1 MDITFEPFKGAQ
13 YVSPEEYVYRKA
25 RFSPVYR
32 EEDYQAE
39 RGKSEAAGRRYI
51 QQAYSFISNN
61 KGVTAEDFAGIQA
74 QGSEYLKNAW
84 GDAWTSTDFNKD
96 LYESFTTSDERVAY
110 LNARYATSKESAT
123 SIYKDIDKRLQSE
136 IDKRAQQEVDTQ
148 LAAGLIT
155 ADQRESAFASAKANI
170 TSANGSAWMK
180 DWVSKAREESLVFAG
195 NAEGLNMNTL
205 DDKYF
210 EYLQELNY
218 KQALYENAS
227 GWDKFVDSSLNI
239 LHNMSIGFLAN
250 TGASI
255 VKGFGGVG
263 ALIGGIF
270 DQDVIDRYADWA
282 GSWHY
287 ETPDFAYSA
296 VQHDQGTL
304 GKVLRV
310 VDGVIQ
316 ATEITLMS
324 AIPYAGPVLFA
335 GVALDNWGTY
345 VPETEYTEGYWTDGI
360 GSYKDAD
367 GHVNVGKAWGY
378 TALKFAWEWG
388 LEQISNPFDGLFG
401 AVSKPLNKVFDGK
414 IGNKILNWVVNSAT
428 EAAQECLQDAL
439 GGITQAVVYGDV
451 EGMKEAFK
459 GLGETALISFLS
471 AGIASGVTTTVLN
484 KRQKLQVIR
493 SVKNKFGVELTGRE
507 AGMLK
512 SALDMG
518 SAVAE
523 KAFGKDFATK
533 LEALRDSDIQ
543 FTSEEITD
551 EKSVKQYNR
560 WVAAKS
566 GALQALAAKMGYEA
580 FASAANL
587 ATKSD
592 ITAMSRAISY
602 LTTADATETNAV
614 FETAKKQEQ
623 SATAVINNAMATI
636 DKRLDE
642 INNQLKKRKGV
653 TQEERAKLKEERAGL
668 QASAAAIAKTATKQA
683 DGTWVL
689 NDHFTDKAVAA
700 KATDETRRVANKLRE
715 QGIVAGFFE
724 PTGNTQVR
732 MYMNQDGSVILN
744 KAWIESTSLEE
755 VVKQVTAARARI
767 VFDAQLTKEERN
779 GLISLTAR
787 IGKAESKTPA
797 DSVQTRPFEFNTST
811 GMFEVAD
818 TVAFEQDPL
827 SPVSDVVG
835 MLYNKSLRDAVWKS
849 NKPLF
854 KKIGALLK
862 DWYKVQAKGVKN
874 APKLKE
880 LIGTKFE
887 QSPAFVALV
896 GNLVNAYDAQILKE
910 GRGVTKAAAVSELA
924 IKQETMDKLALKTND
939 PKDIAYNVPVNLSL
953 SEAQTFKM
961 QVVEDFLGNF
971 GISIDTQSDFR
982 KLLDI
987 NSYTGTVEVNG
998 EQVEARQHVLNVL
1011 SNYNVI
1017 KYRTDGYWGAE
1028 GYYDKSPETITANF
1042 GSFMNEYLYATYG
1055 VMVNKITGQAFT
1067 VEDIQSFID
1076 PNLLDAM
1083 LLSGKDYFRLYDIMN
1098 MNGRRR
1104 YGMQALRT
1112 EILVTP
1118 KMRQEGFALGN
1129 IAGKYGIAVQKGG
1142 YLRNALLHEI
1152 GHVLAMYAGFGQSL
1166 STTYL
1171 KTLLKDAW
1179 LNNTEAVLNAY
1190 NYVFGL
1196 KDNAVRENKRA
1207 VVDTTTNKAP
1217 LLTGGVNPT
1226 QVIDSLA
1233 EAIYTGFESA
1243 ELSAQGER
1251 NAYGLENQIQAEF
1264 IWNETGGP
1272 TQTQP
1277 NLNYTAQ
1284 QIVKVKAS
1292 GIFSFLDGVTAAVGY
1307 FSYRD
1312 MRSFLTEQTQLG
1324 TVAASALQLADKPVK
1339 ILADTKTNTN
1349 SIEWVETDNTI
1360 HTMQV
1365 SNVLLT
1371 PYTDTMVD
1379 NAILAAQNVA
1389 IDDTAGDETKA
1400 ATRSDA
1406 FFDYLSSAV
1415 LKRQSVGEFI
1425 DWLNT
1430 IEEVY
1435 PDMRDFIAPMLETGD
1450 FSALMTLDGLNKM
1463 QNIPVFN
1470 VFNYGS
1476 HQYCTQLNNYLVKNF
1491 GVAIGPYGKLQT
1503 VYGTRSYAMLLR
1515 GYLESPVFED
1525 YWTDAEKKQARALG
1539 YTKLGQITIPARYV
1553 LKNDI
1558 DAARRGRLLSQK
1570 WKFEARDT
1578 RNGKPIGE
1586 FVGGTTYRDQ
1596 HRMVLPTNDIQD
1608 PVTGAIQ
1615 LRELKNARF
1624 AFQELIETGTIT
1636 PNDAT
1641 VLSDF
1646 VDTIFHEFTH
1656 VLSSVTPVSITSS
1669 GAYVDMRAI
1678 VGKSDAEQFA
1688 NFVSTKL
1695 GIAQTQLAIQ
1705 AGAISMPIGSIMDDI
1720 LYYSAIDERG
1730 AYFDSYSNPYSS
1742 SSTDPIKEVIY
1753 KNNITSQL
1761 SRDGYI
1767 VVWYDNNQ
1775 RYRAVLPIVTVAS
1788 LTKRGASQRS
1798 IQAIQRFEG
1807 QVSNVDPLFKT
1818 NYSVADAILAL
1829 SKLDAKELSAET
1841 KELLQQENVTLA
1853 DFQQLIT
1860 EGKFGSKLAENTLYK
1875 ALGLDTAAR
1884 DTATLRQDVKAKG
1897 KELRALTATE
1907 RRKLFNKLV
1916 LQEKQVTPQY
1926 PAWTQAKLYSNK
1938 AAELVR
1944 NLYDMVAAGLV
1955 PAQVFDLFPP
1965 ELTEIIQTGKIAGKP
1980 ATLADINYMLDAGTI
1995 VSEDAKNVI
2004 VQCHPQFFKNENIKT
2019 WTQAAEFA
2027 TVGLAYALN
2036 LPKGKAYQ
2044 TLQDAID
2051 DGLKPFDVTPFERA
2065 EIIRQSGNAELAKQA
2080 EETGL
2085 GINPLDKPKYT
2096 LYKNYNANLEKPVN
2110 AAHAITWIL
2119 SKDLDFTIQA
2129 YEWLAQSM
2137 AMPSGLSPSKS
2148 EIAKTGSLELETTHK
2163 DQEGTVSQADRQ
2175 TAQDYAAGKSSAVG
2189 RADAM
2194 STESAALVD
2203 FDMSYAKDAKTGEYT
2218 FAKFKEY
2225 LTEKV
2230 NDILDENLGIP
2241 GLQAFQDNIANAA
2254 TEINDRLAEES
2265 ERDVADWAITA
2276 VQRIIDKQAAKT
2288 SANKTSKKHG
2298 LITTLRQE
2306 LTELPAK
2313 VQAGDEDA
2321 AKRLKAAQ
2329 KVVIENKT
2337 ALIELYGQE
2346 VYDGLVTLAN
2356 AASSTQQQKHN
2367 LSSNISVARKTTRN
2381 ILTEAGANSAILDR
2395 VKAMFDTLD
2404 KETAGSLEQRSW
2416 LNSFWVLFNKLL
2428 KNKLHPKVK
2437 GSTLDSWKAQFQN
2450 IIDSRP
2456 AALKSES
2463 ADKAM
2468 LKLSALAAS
2477 FEVKKSEAG
2486 EVVNLDA
2493 PTSWDE
2499 VKKAISEPV
2508 QKRQEVPTMPQSKE
2522 ELTAQIKRD
2531 FIRSNP
2537 GISEIMTEAEIDK
2550 YVNDQAELEL
2560 LKQQVK
2566 APDHTQSYA
2575 APQSAGV
2582 IEGTGATEAADKATK
2597 AAQTKQEVSEIAK
2610 KTKEQLK
2617 EELAEK
2623 RKIEKEAAKQARKA
2637 ERAAEKKEKG
2647 QKPDREV
2654 KAGVSA
2660 ETDQKGEYKRG
2671 TKLTQDII
2679 SYKFRD
2685 SVNSRVQFEQY
2696 SKGDAAYLLNEKEN
2710 AQTFAASAEQWLTD
2724 NQSKITKLVGDDN
2737 ATTKFLDYV
2746 ESDPRLNSE
2755 ERTNMMLA
2763 LFQVR
2768 LQSQNLSIVER
2779 ASQLIRDRVSNSGRV
2794 LSLWHQAGEGSNPIQ
2809 AIRVEAMEFIAK
2821 KLSKPVSE
2829 LTQKELEDN
2838 GLTTEALQVLNR
2850 LAPKVQ
2856 QLRARNGR
2864 DARRELDTMLKEV
2877 ADVMYPFLKRT
2888 ETLNPFKQGLSPD
2901 QRKEVW
2907 SSLYAKVKAFR
2918 YLAMLGNIATLGRN
2932 EGGNWVAKGL
2942 SKLSRGVTGLV
2953 NKLAAQYSKTGSDA
2967 LAYKAGKIDA
2977 TTQATIDTWW
2987 SSQSTEQYIG
2997 SLIGGSKYDADVSTQ
3012 SVLALKGEAAKYY
3025 SFGNGKG
3032 AIFSRISRLVY
3043 GAMDSADRRFV
3054 LKEVK
3059 AITSQLIAANMTAK
3073 EIAEIPNAVKY
3084 AEDLRKQ
3091 IADEQNLEGALL
3103 EKALGERL
3111 ARQHFGD
3118 VLNKLNTYAEI
3129 AMTQAAETYYKNTN
3143 RLNELVKNLP
3153 LKAQEVI
3160 NIFMPFVRMT
3170 TNTVIAA
3177 YKFSPFGLSRAI
3189 YRMVKYDPGKVTLT
3203 EAQKAAG
3210 LTEAAVKA
3218 QMQLQYLAAQFDV
3231 GRGVVGSLAWILGA
3245 ILAALGIVGI
3255 DDEEEY
3261 LGVTLKIGDL
3271 RLRLDQL
3278 TPASLPLLSG
3288 AALVSASQNNN
3299 MMQAVNVICEAS
3311 AINSILSPAGDLTD
3325 FSGVANS
3332 MQNYIYSYIPTVSK
3346 QIAKIIDPT
3355 QKSFSSNKS
3364 LSGAFKR
3371 TFEKI
3376 GAGIPGLSYL
3386 VPNKIDPYTGNDRA
3400 AYGKG
3405 GAGSMFLSTLNAI
3418 SPLTLQWSRYSDI
3431 EKEAIRVGATTTGP
3445 SNTFIDPYTEE
3456 EVTLS
3461 GAELRQY
3468 QKLRAQIVN
3477 ELVTILIAS
3486 DAYKAATPAE
3496 KKRMLKR
3503 AYSQATTEAKQQFYA
3518 G

>member
-170 TSANGSAWMK
+170 TSAEGSAWMK
-180 DWVSKAREESLVFAG
+180 DWVSKAREESLIFAG
-195 NAEGLNMNTL
+195 NADGLKMNTL

-388 LEQISNPFDGLFG
+388 LEQVSNPFDGLFG

-512 SALDMG
+512 SALEMG

-623 SATAVINNAMATI
+623 SATTVINNAMATI

-1076 PNLLDAM
+1076 PDLLDAM
-1083 LLSGKDYFRLYDIMN
+1083 LLSDKDYFRLYDIMN

-1118 KMRQEGFALGN
+1118 QMRQEGFALGN

-1207 VVDTTTNKAP
+1207 VVDTATNKAP

-1389 IDDTAGDETKA
+1389 IDATAGDETKA
-1400 ATRSDA
+1400 TARADA

-1415 LKRQSVGEFI
+1415 LKRQAVGEFI

-1435 PDMRDFIAPMLETGD
+1435 PETRDFIAPMLETGD

-1463 QNIPVFN
+1463 RNIPVFN

-1476 HQYCTQLNNYLVKNF
+1476 HQYCTQLNNYLIKNF
-1491 GVAIGPYGKLQT
+1491 GVVIGPDGKLQT

-1515 GYLESPVFED
+1515 GYLEAPVFED
-1525 YWTDAEKKQARALG
+1525 YWTDTEKEQARALG
-1539 YTKLGQITIPARYV
+1539 YTKLGQITMPARYV
-1553 LKNDI
+1553 LKSDI
-1558 DAARRGRLLSQK
+1558 DPARRGKLLSQR

-1578 RNGKPIGE
+1578 LFGKPRPATSHGSTVPLE
-1586 FVGGTTYRDQ
+1586 
-1596 HRMVLPTNDIQD
+1596 HRLVIPADDIVD
-1608 PVTGAIQ
+1608 PVTGAVTPRDLQ
-1615 LRELKNARF
+1615 LARW
-1624 AFQELIETGTIT
+1624 AYEYLVDGTAIPAEYRRALANFT
-1636 PNDAT
+1636 RT
-1641 VLSDF
+1641 V
-1646 VDTIFHEFTH
+1646 FHEFTH
-1656 VLSSVTPVSITSS
+1656 VLSMVTPVTLTTSGS
-1669 GAYVDMRAI
+1669 YVNPVAI
-1678 VGKSDAEQFA
+1678 PGNADAEAFA
-1688 NFVSTKL
+1688 NFVSNTL
-1695 GIAQTQLAIQ
+1695 GLSKYNLAVDF
-1705 AGAISMPIGSIMDDI
+1705 GNVSIPAYRILNQI
-1720 LYYSAIDERG
+1720 LYFSAAEERG
-1730 AYFDSYSNPYSS
+1730 AHYDSYIFNASNTRSQ
-1742 SSTDPIKEVIY
+1742 TKEFIRNY
-1753 KNNITSQL
+1753 NITSHL
-1761 SRDGYI
+1761 SKDGYV
-1767 VVWYDNNQ
+1767 VVWYQNEQ
-1775 RYRAVLPIVTVAS
+1775 RHRAVLPIATVAS
-1788 LTKRGASQRS
+1788 TVQDNLSK
-1798 IQAIQRFEG
+1798 I
-1807 QVSNVDPLFKT
+1807 DPLFELG
-1818 NYSVADAILAL
+1818 YSVTDAILAL

-2036 LPKGKAYQ
+2036 LPTGKAYQ
-2044 TLQDAID
+2044 TLQDAIN

-2080 EETGL
+2080 EEAGL

-2119 SKDLDFTIQA
+2119 AKDLDFTIQA

-2137 AMPSGLSPSKS
+2137 AMPSGLSPSQS

-2230 NDILDENLGIP
+2230 RDILDENLGIP
-2241 GLQAFQDNIANAA
+2241 GLQTFQDNIANAA
-2254 TEINDRLAEES
+2254 NEINDRLAEDTD
-2265 ERDVADWAITA
+2265 RDVADWAINA

-2288 SANKTSKKHG
+2288 SADKTSKKHG

-2456 AALKSES
+2456 EALKSEA

-2477 FEVKKSEAG
+2477 FEVKKSDVG

-2531 FIRSNP
+2531 FIKSNP

-2566 APDHTQSYA
+2566 IPDHTQSYA

-2582 IEGTGATEAADKATK
+2582 IEGTGATEAADKATR

-2623 RKIEKEAAKQARKA
+2623 RKIEKEAAKQERKA

-2660 ETDQKGEYKRG
+2660 ETDQKGDYKRG

-2710 AQTFAASAEQWLTD
+2710 AQTFAASAEQWLID

-2953 NKLAAQYSKTGSDA
+2953 NKLAARYSKTGSDA

-3261 LGVTLKIGDL
+3261 LGVTLKLGDL

-3288 AALVSASQNNN
+3288 AALVSASQNDN

>member
-13 YVSPEEYVYRKA
+13 YVSPEEYIYRKA

-39 RGKSEAAGRRYI
+39 RGKSEAAGKRYI

-84 GDAWTSTDFNKD
+84 GDAWTSTDFNKE

-170 TSANGSAWMK
+170 TSAEGSAWMK

-360 GSYKDAD
+360 GSYRDAD

-623 SATAVINNAMATI
+623 SATTVINNAMATI

-744 KAWIESTSLEE
+744 KAWVESTSLEE

-862 DWYKVQAKGVKN
+862 DWYKLQAKGVKN

-1067 VEDIQSFID
+1067 VEDIQNFID
-1076 PNLLDAM
+1076 PNLLDTM

-1171 KTLLKDAW
+1171 KTLLKNAW

-1196 KDNAVRENKRA
+1196 KDNAVRENKQS
-1207 VVDTTTNKAP
+1207 VVDAVTNKAP
-1217 LLTGGVNPT
+1217 LLTGGVNPA

-1233 EAIYTGFESA
+1233 EAIYTSFESA
-1243 ELSAQGER
+1243 ELAAQGEY
-1251 NAYGLENQIQAEF
+1251 NTYGLENQIQAEF
-1264 IWNETGGP
+1264 LWSETGGP

-1277 NLNYTAQ
+1277 NLNHTAL

-1292 GIFSFLDGVTAAVGY
+1292 GIFSFLDGVTATVGQ
-1307 FSYRD
+1307 FSYKD

-1324 TVAASALQLADKPVK
+1324 TAASSALQLANANTK
-1339 ILADTKTNTN
+1339 ILHDPKAHTNEMQWIAN
-1349 SIEWVETDNTI
+1349 DGTI
-1360 HTMQV
+1360 HTMPLADYYINPLAMSYDLKV
-1365 SNVLLT
+1365 ALLT
-1371 PYTDTMVD
+1371 ELANATTDARRETAFWKVLRDEVFGRQLYGNFIQAVYDLRDRLPANYAQRISDMLSTGNWSD
-1379 NAILAAQNVA
+1379 LAA
-1389 IDDTAGDETKA
+1389 
-1400 ATRSDA
+1400 
-1406 FFDYLSSAV
+1406 
-1415 LKRQSVGEFI
+1415 
-1425 DWLNT
+1425 
-1430 IEEVY
+1430 
-1435 PDMRDFIAPMLETGD
+1435 PDFIN
-1450 FSALMTLDGLNKM
+1450 ALIN
-1463 QNIPVFN
+1463 
-1470 VFNYGS
+1470 
-1476 HQYCTQLNNYLVKNF
+1476 
-1491 GVAIGPYGKLQT
+1491 
-1503 VYGTRSYAMLLR
+1503 
-1515 GYLESPVFED
+1515 
-1525 YWTDAEKKQARALG
+1525 
-1539 YTKLGQITIPARYV
+1539 TKLPM
-1553 LKNDI
+1553 
-1558 DAARRGRLLSQK
+1558 
-1570 WKFEARDT
+1570 FES
-1578 RNGKPIGE
+1578 
-1586 FVGGTTYRDQ
+1586 
-1596 HRMVLPTNDIQD
+1596 L
-1608 PVTGAIQ
+1608 
-1615 LRELKNARF
+1615 
-1624 AFQELIETGTIT
+1624 AF
-1636 PNDAT
+1636 P
-1641 VLSDF
+1641 
-1646 VDTIFHEFTH
+1646 
-1656 VLSSVTPVSITSS
+1656 
-1669 GAYVDMRAI
+1669 
-1678 VGKSDAEQFA
+1678 
-1688 NFVSTKL
+1688 STKV
-1695 GIAQTQLAIQ
+1695 AMQTRLN
-1705 AGAISMPIGSIMDDI
+1705 DI
-1720 LYYSAIDERG
+1720 LYYNFGLVIGKDGRLATNATPVETLELAKLILEDTTNSKQGKLGDILNLPADQKFDHIRDIELRYIPLRTTQRKTLNAGYSVSANQFRFDTAYIDEARRAYKKLISGVQSTINDPVIAAFSVITAVHEATHTYAADIYAGAITDGNYVDLSTPQSRVSFIQLNLSGILQESGLTVQQFIYASNYIEEAGRG
-1730 AYFDSYSNPYSS
+1730 SMYDSATAQFYEEVFRKYNVSTVFDTSTNQYVTTWYQNGAVHSVAFDSTYLTNSVTPEFD
-1742 SSTDPIKEVIY
+1742 TAAIEAVAALK
-1753 KNNITSQL
+1753 QL
-1761 SRDGYI
+1761 PER
-1767 VVWYDNNQ
+1767 
-1775 RYRAVLPIVTVAS
+1775 
-1788 LTKRGASQRS
+1788 
-1798 IQAIQRFEG
+1798 
-1807 QVSNVDPLFKT
+1807 
-1818 NYSVADAILAL
+1818 
-1829 SKLDAKELSAET
+1829 ELSAELR
-1841 KELLQQENVTLA
+1841 ELLQQETVTLA
-1853 DFQQLIT
+1853 ELNELIR

-1965 ELTEIIQTGKIAGKP
+1965 ELTELIQTGKIAGKP

-2004 VQCHPQFFKNENIKT
+2004 VQCHPQFFKNENIKS

-2044 TLQDAID
+2044 TLQDAIN

-2080 EETGL
+2080 EESGL

-2096 LYKNYNANLEKPVN
+2096 LYRNYNANLEKPTN

-2119 SKDLDFTIQA
+2119 AKDLDFTMQA

-2137 AMPSGLSPSKS
+2137 AMPSGLSPSQS

-2189 RADAM
+2189 RTDAM

-2203 FDMSYAKDAKTGEYT
+2203 FDISYAKDAKTGEYT

-2230 NDILDENLGIP
+2230 RDILDENLGIP
-2241 GLQAFQDNIANAA
+2241 GLQTFQDNIANAA
-2254 TEINDRLAEES
+2254 NEINDRLAEDTD
-2265 ERDVADWAITA
+2265 RDVADWAINA

-2329 KVVIENKT
+2329 KVVIENKA

-2456 AALKSES
+2456 EALKSEA

-2531 FIRSNP
+2531 FIESNP
-2537 GISEIMTEAEIDK
+2537 GISELMTDAEIDK
-2550 YVNDQAELEL
+2550 YASDQAELEL

-2597 AAQTKQEVSEIAK
+2597 AVQTKQAVSEIAK

-2623 RKIEKEAAKQARKA
+2623 RKIEKEAAKQERKA

-2654 KAGVSA
+2654 KAGVRA
-2660 ETDQKGEYKRG
+2660 ETDQKGDYKRG

-2710 AQTFAASAEQWLTD
+2710 AQTFAASAEQWLID

-2737 ATTKFLDYV
+2737 ATAKFLDYV

-2838 GLTTEALQVLNR
+2838 GLTTEALQTLNR

-2888 ETLNPFKQGLSPD
+2888 ETLNPFKKGLSPD

-2967 LAYKAGKIDA
+2967 LVYKAGKIDA
-2977 TTQATIDTWW
+2977 ATQATIDTWW

-3059 AITSQLIAANMTAK
+3059 TLTSQLIAANMTAK

-3111 ARQHFGD
+3111 ARQHFGN
-3118 VLNKLNTYAEI
+3118 VLDKLNTYAEI

-3177 YKFSPFGLSRAI
+3177 YKFSPFGLTRAI
-3189 YRMVKYDPGKVTLT
+3189 YKMVKYDPGKVTLT

-3210 LTEAAVKA
+3210 LTEATVKA

-3261 LGVTLKIGDL
+3261 LGVTLKLGDL

-3288 AALVSASQNNN
+3288 AALVSASQNDN

>member
-13 YVSPEEYVYRKA
+13 YVSPEEYIYRKA
-25 RFSPVYR
+25 QFSPVYR
-32 EEDYQAE
+32 EEDYQVE
-39 RGKSEAAGRRYI
+39 RGKSEAAGKRYI
-51 QQAYSFISNN
+51 QQAYSFISGS

-96 LYESFTTSDERVAY
+96 LYESFTTPDERIAY

-123 SIYKDIDKRLQSE
+123 SIYKDIDARLQSE
-136 IDKRAQQEVDTQ
+136 INKRAQQEVDTQ

-155 ADQRESAFASAKANI
+155 ADQRESAFATAKANI
-170 TSANGSAWMK
+170 TSAEGSAWMK
-180 DWVSKAREESLVFAG
+180 DWVNKAREESLVFAG
-195 NAEGLNMNTL
+195 NAEGLNMSTL

-296 VQHDQGTL
+296 VQHDQGAL

-345 VPETEYTEGYWTDGI
+345 VPGTEYTEGYWTDGI

-401 AVSKPLNKVFDGK
+401 TISKPLNKVFDGK
-414 IGNKILNWVVNSAT
+414 ISNNILKWVVNSAA
-428 EAAQECLQDAL
+428 EAGQECLQDAL
-439 GGITQAVVYGDV
+439 GGISQAIVYGDV
-451 EGMKEAFK
+451 EGMKEAFR
-459 GLGETALISFLS
+459 GLGETALVSFLS
-471 AGIASGVTTTVLN
+471 AGISSGITTTVVN
-484 KRQKLQVIR
+484 KRQKLQVIK

-507 AGMLK
+507 AGLLK

-518 SAVAE
+518 SIVAE

-533 LEALRDSDIQ
+533 LETLRDSGIQ

-551 EKSVKQYNR
+551 EKSVKQYNK
-560 WVAAKS
+560 WAAAKS
-566 GALQALAAKMGYEA
+566 ATLQALAAKMGYEN
-580 FASAANL
+580 FAAAANL

-592 ITAMSRAISY
+592 ITAMSRAISF
-602 LTTADATETNAV
+602 LTEYNATETNAV

-623 SATAVINNAMATI
+623 AANAIINAKLATI
-636 DKRLDE
+636 DARLTEIADLTGPTSRISQDE
-642 INNQLKKRKGV
+642 YVGLIQERSKLRMYAYILTKNA
-653 TQEERAKLKEERAGL
+653 TQQE
-668 QASAAAIAKTATKQA
+668 

-689 NDHFTDKAVAA
+689 NSHFTDKAQAA
-700 KATDETRRVANKLRE
+700 KNTDTTRRVANALRQ

-732 MYMNQDGSVILN
+732 IYMNKDGSVILN
-744 KAWIESTSLEE
+744 KTWIESTSVEE
-755 VVKQVTAARARI
+755 VAKQVTAARARI
-767 VFDAQLTKEERN
+767 IFDSQLTEQERN
-779 GLISLTAR
+779 GLISLAAR
-787 IGKAESKTPA
+787 IGKTKAKTPA
-797 DSVQTRPFEFNTST
+797 DSTQTRPFEFNTHT
-811 GMFEVAD
+811 GMYEVAD
-818 TVAFEQDPL
+818 TAAFEQDVFA
-827 SPVSDVVG
+827 PVSDVVG

-849 NKPLF
+849 DKQLF
-854 KKIGALLK
+854 KKIGAMLK
-862 DWYKVQAKGVKN
+862 DWYKLQAKDVKN

-939 PKDIAYNVPVNLSL
+939 PTDIAYNVPVNLSL
-953 SEAQTFKM
+953 AESQTFKM

-987 NSYTGTVEVNG
+987 NNYTGTVEVNG
-998 EQVEARQHVLNVL
+998 EQVDARQHVLNVL

-1076 PNLLDAM
+1076 PNLLDTM
-1083 LLSGKDYFRLYDIMN
+1083 LLSGKEYFCLYDIMN

-1179 LNNTEAVLNAY
+1179 LNNTEAVLKAY

-1207 VVDTTTNKAP
+1207 VVDAVTNKAS

-1226 QVIDSLA
+1226 QVMDSLA

-1264 IWNETGGP
+1264 LWSETGGP

-1277 NLNYTAQ
+1277 NLNHTAL

-1292 GIFSFLDGVTAAVGY
+1292 GIFSFLDGVTATVGQ
-1307 FSYRD
+1307 FSYKD
-1312 MRSFLTEQTQLG
+1312 MRSFLIEQTQLG
-1324 TVAASALQLADKPVK
+1324 TAASSALQLANANAK
-1339 ILADTKTNTN
+1339 ILHDPKTHTN
-1349 SIEWVETDNTI
+1349 EMQWIANDGTI
-1360 HTMQV
+1360 HTMPLADYYINPLAMSYDLKV
-1365 SNVLLT
+1365 ALLT
-1371 PYTDTMVD
+1371 ELA
-1379 NAILAAQNVA
+1379 NASTEAQREIAFWKVLRDEVFGRQLYGSFIQAAYDLQDKLPADYAQRISNMLS
-1389 IDDTAGDETKA
+1389 TGNW
-1400 ATRSDA
+1400 SDL
-1406 FFDYLSSAV
+1406 F
-1415 LKRQSVGEFI
+1415 
-1425 DWLNT
+1425 T
-1430 IEEVY
+1430 
-1435 PDMRDFIAPMLETGD
+1435 PDFINALIKTNLPM
-1450 FSALMTLDGLNKM
+1450 F
-1463 QNIPVFN
+1463 
-1470 VFNYGS
+1470 
-1476 HQYCTQLNNYLVKNF
+1476 
-1491 GVAIGPYGKLQT
+1491 
-1503 VYGTRSYAMLLR
+1503 
-1515 GYLESPVFED
+1515 ES
-1525 YWTDAEKKQARALG
+1525 L
-1539 YTKLGQITIPARYV
+1539 
-1553 LKNDI
+1553 
-1558 DAARRGRLLSQK
+1558 
-1570 WKFEARDT
+1570 
-1578 RNGKPIGE
+1578 
-1586 FVGGTTYRDQ
+1586 
-1596 HRMVLPTNDIQD
+1596 
-1608 PVTGAIQ
+1608 
-1615 LRELKNARF
+1615 
-1624 AFQELIETGTIT
+1624 AF
-1636 PNDAT
+1636 P
-1641 VLSDF
+1641 
-1646 VDTIFHEFTH
+1646 
-1656 VLSSVTPVSITSS
+1656 
-1669 GAYVDMRAI
+1669 
-1678 VGKSDAEQFA
+1678 
-1688 NFVSTKL
+1688 STKV
-1695 GIAQTQLAIQ
+1695 AMQTRLN
-1705 AGAISMPIGSIMDDI
+1705 DI
-1720 LYYSAIDERG
+1720 LYYNFGLIIGKDGRLAANATPVETLELAKLILEDTTNSKQG
-1730 AYFDSYSNPYSS
+1730 
-1742 SSTDPIKEVIY
+1742 KLG
-1753 KNNITSQL
+1753 NIL
-1761 SRDGYI
+1761 K
-1767 VVWYDNNQ
+1767 
-1775 RYRAVLPIVTVAS
+1775 LPAD
-1788 LTKRGASQRS
+1788 
-1798 IQAIQRFEG
+1798 QRFDHIRDIELRYI
-1807 QVSNVDPLFKT
+1807 PLRTAQRKT
-1818 NYSVADAILAL
+1818 LNAGYSVSMNQFRFDTAYISEARRAYKALISGVQTTHNDSLIVAL
-1829 SKLDAKELSAET
+1829 SIITAVHEVTHTYAADIYAGAITNGNYVDLSTPQSRVSFAQLNLSGILQESGLTIQQFIYASNYIEEAGRGSMYDTETMQFYEETFRKYNVSTVFDTSANQYVTTWYQNGAVHSVAFDATPLTNNVTPEFDTAAIEAVVALKQLPESELSTELRDLLRQET
-1841 KELLQQENVTLA
+1841 VTLA
-1853 DFQQLIT
+1853 ELNELIR

-1884 DTATLRQDVKAKG
+1884 DMTTLRQDVKMKG
-1897 KELRALTATE
+1897 KELRTLTATE
-1907 RRKLFNKLV
+1907 RCKLFNKLV
-1916 LQEKQVTPQY
+1916 LQGKQVTPQY

-1944 NLYDMVAAGLV
+1944 NLYDAVAAGIV

-1965 ELTEIIQTGKIAGKP
+1965 ELTELIQTGKIAGKS

-2004 VQCHPQFFKNENIKT
+2004 VQCHPQFFKNKNIKT

-2036 LPKGKAYQ
+2036 LPTGKAYQ
-2044 TLQDAID
+2044 TLQDAIN

-2096 LYKNYNANLEKPVN
+2096 LYRNYNTNLEKPTN

-2119 SKDLDFTIQA
+2119 AKDLDFTLQA

-2137 AMPSGLSPSKS
+2137 AMPSGLSPSQS
-2148 EIAKTGSLELETTHK
+2148 EIAKTGSLELEATHK
-2163 DQEGTVSQADRQ
+2163 DQEGTVSRADKQA
-2175 TAQDYAAGKSSAVG
+2175 AQDYAAGKSSAVG
-2189 RADAM
+2189 RADTM

-2218 FAKFKEY
+2218 IAKFKEY

-2230 NDILDENLGIP
+2230 RDILGENLGIP
-2241 GLQAFQDNIANAA
+2241 GLQAFQDNIADNADI
-2254 TEINDRLAEES
+2254 INDAFAELTEQ
-2265 ERDVADWAITA
+2265 DVADWAINA
-2276 VQRIIDKQAAKT
+2276 VQKIIDKQAAKAAT
-2288 SANKTSKKHG
+2288 DKTSKKHG

-2329 KVVIENKT
+2329 KVVIENKA

-2367 LSSNISVARKTTRN
+2367 LSSNISVARKATRT

-2428 KNKLHPKVK
+2428 KNKLQPKAK
-2437 GSTLDSWKAQFQN
+2437 GSTLESWKAQFQN

-2456 AALKSES
+2456 AELKSEE
-2463 ADKAM
+2463 ADRAM

-2477 FEVKKSEAG
+2477 FEVKKSETG
-2486 EVVNLDA
+2486 EVVNLDT
-2493 PTSWDE
+2493 PTSWED
-2499 VKKAISEPV
+2499 VKTAISEPV

-2531 FIRSNP
+2531 FIKSNP

-2550 YVNDQAELEL
+2550 YASDQAELEL
-2560 LKQQVK
+2560 LKQQVS

-2575 APQSAGV
+2575 APKGAGV
-2582 IEGTGATEAADKATK
+2582 IEGEGATEAAEKATK
-2597 AAQTKQEVSEIAK
+2597 AAQAKRDVSEIAK

-2623 RKIEKEAAKQARKA
+2623 RKIEKEAAKQERKA

-2647 QKPDREV
+2647 QKPAREV
-2654 KAGVSA
+2654 REGVRA

-2671 TKLTQDII
+2671 TKLTQEII
-2679 SYKFRD
+2679 GYKFRD

-2710 AQTFAASAEQWLTD
+2710 AQTFAASANQWLID
-2724 NQSKITKLVGDDN
+2724 NQTRVTKLVSDDK
-2737 ATTKFLDYV
+2737 AATKFLDYV

-2768 LQSQNLSIVER
+2768 LQSQNLAIVER
-2779 ASQLIRDRVSNSGRV
+2779 ASQLIRDRVSNSGRI

-2829 LTQKELEDN
+2829 LTQKELDDN
-2838 GLTTEALQVLNR
+2838 GLTNTALQALNR

-2856 QLRARNGR
+2856 QLQARTGR
-2864 DARRELDTMLKEV
+2864 EARRELDAMLKEV
-2877 ADVMYPFLKRT
+2877 ADIMYPFLKRT
-2888 ETLNPFKQGLSPD
+2888 DTLNPFKKGLSPD

-2907 SSLYAKVKAFR
+2907 SNLYAKVKGFR

-2932 EGGNWVAKGL
+2932 EGGNWVAKGM
-2942 SKLSRGVTGLV
+2942 SKLARGVTGLV

-3032 AIFSRISRLVY
+3032 AIFSQISRLVY

-3054 LKEVK
+3054 LREVK
-3059 AITSQLIAANMTAK
+3059 TIASQLIATNMTAA

-3084 AEDLRKQ
+3084 VEELRKQ
-3091 IADEQNLEGALL
+3091 LADEQNLEGALL
-3103 EKALGERL
+3103 EKAIGERL

-3143 RLNELVKNLP
+3143 KLNELIKNLP

-3160 NIFMPFVRMT
+3160 NIFMPFARMT

-3177 YKFSPFGLSRAI
+3177 YKFSPFGLARAI
-3189 YRMVKYDPGKVTLT
+3189 YKMVKYDPGKVTLT

-3210 LTEAAVKA
+3210 LTETAVKA

-3245 ILAALGIVGI
+3245 ILAAIGIVGI

-3288 AALVSASQNNN
+3288 AALVSASQNGN

-3431 EKEAIRVGATTTGP
+3431 EKEAVRVGATTTGP

>member
-13 YVSPEEYVYRKA
+13 YVSPEEYIYRKA

-39 RGKSEAAGRRYI
+39 RGKSEAAGKRYI
-51 QQAYSFISNN
+51 QQAYAFISDN

-84 GDAWTSTDFNKD
+84 GDAWTSTDFNKE

-123 SIYKDIDKRLQSE
+123 SIYKDIDTRLQSE
-136 IDKRAQQEVDTQ
+136 INKRAQQEVDTQ

-155 ADQRESAFASAKANI
+155 ADQRESAFATAKANI
-170 TSANGSAWMK
+170 TSAEGSAWMK

-195 NAEGLNMNTL
+195 NAEGLKMNSL

-218 KQALYENAS
+218 KQAMYENAS
-227 GWDKFVDSSLNI
+227 GWDKFVDTSLNI

-250 TGASI
+250 TGASV

-263 ALIGGIF
+263 ALIAGIWN
-270 DQDVIDRYADWA
+270 QDAIDRYADWA

-296 VQHDQGTL
+296 LQHDQGTL

-316 ATEITLMS
+316 AVEITAMS

-360 GSYKDAD
+360 GSYKDTE
-367 GHVNVGKAWGY
+367 GHVNVGKAWDY

-414 IGNKILNWVVNSAT
+414 ISNKVLNWVVNSAA
-428 EAAQECLQDAL
+428 EAGQECLQDAL

-451 EGMKEAFK
+451 EGMKEAFR

-471 AGIASGVTTTVLN
+471 AGISSGIRTTVIN
-484 KRQKLQVIR
+484 KRQKLQVTQ
-493 SVKNKFGVELTGRE
+493 SVKNKFGVEITGRE
-507 AGMLK
+507 AGLLK

-518 SAVAE
+518 STVAE

-533 LEALRDSDIQ
+533 LETLRDSGIQ

-551 EKSVKQYNR
+551 EKSVKQYNK
-560 WVAAKS
+560 WAAAKS
-566 GALQALAAKMGYEA
+566 ATLQALAAKMGYEN
-580 FASAANL
+580 FAAAAQL

-623 SATAVINNAMATI
+623 SATTVINTAMTTI
-636 DKRLDE
+636 DKRLNE
-642 INNQLKKRKGV
+642 INDRLKKRKGV

-668 QASAAAIAKTATKQA
+668 QASVTAITKTATKQA

-689 NDHFTDKAVAA
+689 NDHFTDKA
-700 KATDETRRVANKLRE
+700 KATKSTDETRRVANKLRE
-715 QGIVAGFFE
+715 QGVVAGFFE
-724 PTGNTQVR
+724 PIGNTQVR

-755 VVKQVTAARARI
+755 VVKQVTTARARI

-787 IGKAESKTPA
+787 IGKTESKTPE
-797 DSVQTRPFEFNTST
+797 DSTQTRPFEFNTST

-835 MLYNKSLRDAVWKS
+835 MLYNKSLRDAVWKN

-854 KKIGALLK
+854 KKIGAMLK
-862 DWYKVQAKGVKN
+862 DWYKAEAKGVKN

-924 IKQETMDKLALKTND
+924 IKQDTRDKLALKTAD

-953 SEAQTFKM
+953 SESQTFKM

-987 NSYTGTVEVNG
+987 NNYTGTVEVNG
-998 EQVEARQHVLNVL
+998 EQVDAREHVLSVL
-1011 SNYNVI
+1011 SNYNVV

-1028 GYYDKSPETITANF
+1028 GYYDKSPETIIANF

-1055 VMVNKITGQAFT
+1055 VMVNKITGQVFT

-1083 LLSGKDYFRLYDIMN
+1083 LLSGKDYFHLYDIMN

-1152 GHVLAMYAGFGQSL
+1152 GHVLSMYAGFYQSL

-1179 LNNTEAVLNAY
+1179 LNNTEAVLKAY

-1196 KDNAVRENKRA
+1196 QDNAVRENKQNVLDRG
-1207 VVDTTTNKAP
+1207 P
-1217 LLTGGVNPT
+1217 MLTGGINPT

-1243 ELSAQGER
+1243 ELAANGIYNS
-1251 NAYGLENQIQAEF
+1251 YGLENQIQAEF
-1264 IWNETGGP
+1264 IWREANGP
-1272 TQTQP
+1272 TESQP
-1277 NLNYTAQ
+1277 NMNYTAQ
-1284 QIVKVKAS
+1284 QVVKIKAS
-1292 GIFSFLDGVTAAVGY
+1292 GIFSFLDGVTAHVGY
-1307 FSYRD
+1307 FSYKD
-1312 MRSFLTEQTQLG
+1312 MRSLLTEQTQLG
-1324 TVAASALQLADKPVK
+1324 TAASSALQLSDTPVK

-1349 SIEWVETDNTI
+1349 SIEWIDTDGTI
-1360 HTMQV
+1360 HTMPIN
-1365 SNVLLT
+1365 NVLLT
-1371 PYTDTMVD
+1371 PYTDTMVS
-1379 NAILAAQNVA
+1379 NAILAAQNVS
-1389 IDDTAGDETKA
+1389 IDAMMGDETKT

-1415 LKRQSVGEFI
+1415 LKRQAIGEFI

-1430 IEEVY
+1430 IEETY
-1435 PDMRDFIAPMLETGD
+1435 PDTRDFIAPMLETGN
-1450 FSALMTLDGLNKM
+1450 FSDLMTLDGLRKL
-1463 QNIPVFN
+1463 QRISAFN
-1470 VFNYGS
+1470 AFNYS
-1476 HQYCTQLNNYLVKNF
+1476 NRQYCTQLNNYLVDNF
-1491 GVAIGPYGKLQT
+1491 GVTIAPDGKLQT
-1503 VYGTRSYAMLLR
+1503 VYGTKSYAMLLR
-1515 GYLESPVFED
+1515 GYLESPVIED
-1525 YWTDAEKKQARALG
+1525 YWTDAEKKQARDLG
-1539 YTKLGQITIPARYV
+1539 YTKLGQITMPARYI
-1553 LKNDI
+1553 LKDDI
-1558 DAARRGRLLSQK
+1558 DTARRGRLLSQK

-1578 RNGKPIGE
+1578 RRGKPIGE
-1586 FVGGTTYRDQ
+1586 SIGGTTYTDQ
-1596 HRMVLPTNDIQD
+1596 HRLVLPTNDIQD
-1608 PVTGAIQ
+1608 PVTGAIEW
-1615 LRELKNARF
+1615 RELKNARL
-1624 AFQELIETGTIT
+1624 AFLELVETGTIT
-1636 PNDAT
+1636 DNDAA
-1641 VLSDF
+1641 VLSGF
-1646 VDTIFHEFTH
+1646 VDTVFHEFTH
-1656 VLSSVTPVSITSS
+1656 ILSSVTPVSITSS
-1669 GAYVDMRAI
+1669 GVYVDMCAI

-1688 NFVSTKL
+1688 NFASAKL
-1695 GIAQTQLAIQ
+1695 GISQTQLTTQ
-1705 AGAISMPIGSIMDDI
+1705 AGPVSIPIGSIMNEI
-1720 LYYSAIDERG
+1720 LYQSAIDERG
-1730 AYFDSYSNPYSS
+1730 AYFDSYRNPDPWSNP
-1742 SSTDPIKEVIY
+1742 DPIKEFIY
-1753 KNNITSQL
+1753 KNNVTSQL
-1761 SRDGYI
+1761 SRDGYT
-1767 VVWYDNNQ
+1767 VVWYDNDQ
-1775 RYRAVLPIVTVAS
+1775 RYRAVLPIVTVES

-1798 IQAIQRFEG
+1798 IQNIRLFEG
-1807 QVSNVDPLFKT
+1807 LVGNTDPLFKT
-1818 NYSVADAILAL
+1818 DYSVVNAVLAL
-1829 SKLDAKELSAET
+1829 NKLDAKELSDET
-1841 KELLQQENVTLA
+1841 KALLQQENVMLA
-1853 DFQQLIT
+1853 DFQKLIV

-1884 DTATLRQDVKAKG
+1884 DMTTLRQEAKAKG
-1897 KELRALTATE
+1897 KELRKLTATE

-1916 LQEKQVTPQY
+1916 LQEKEVTPQY
-1926 PAWTQAKLYSNK
+1926 PTWTQAKLYSNK

-1965 ELTEIIQTGKIAGKP
+1965 ELTEIIQTGKLAGRP
-1980 ATLADINYMLDAGTI
+1980 ATLADINYMLDTGII

-2004 VQCHPQFFKNENIKT
+2004 VQCHPQFFKNENIKS
-2019 WTQAAEFA
+2019 WTEAAEFA
-2027 TVGLAYALN
+2027 TIGLAYALN
-2036 LPKGKAYQ
+2036 LPTGKAYQ
-2044 TLQDAID
+2044 TLQDAIN

-2080 EETGL
+2080 EEAGL

-2096 LYKNYNANLEKPVN
+2096 LYRNYNTNLEKPVN

-2119 SKDLDFTIQA
+2119 AKDLDFTMQA
-2129 YEWLAQSM
+2129 YDWLAQSM
-2137 AMPSGLSPSKS
+2137 SMPSGLSPSQS
-2148 EIAKTGSLELETTHK
+2148 EIAKTGSLELEATHK
-2163 DQEGTVSQADRQ
+2163 DQEGTVSRADKQA
-2175 TAQDYAAGKSSAVG
+2175 AQDYAAGKSSAVG
-2189 RADAM
+2189 RADTM

-2203 FDMSYAKDAKTGEYT
+2203 FDIAYAKDTKTGAYT
-2218 FAKFKEY
+2218 LTKFKEY

-2230 NDILDENLGIP
+2230 KDILDENLGIP
-2241 GLQAFQDNIANAA
+2241 GLQAFQDNIADNADI
-2254 TEINDRLAEES
+2254 INDTFAEDTD
-2265 ERDVADWAITA
+2265 RDVADWAINA
-2276 VQRIIDKQAAKT
+2276 VQKIIDKQAAKAT
-2288 SANKTSKKHG
+2288 SDETSKKYG
-2298 LITTLRQE
+2298 LITTLWQE

-2329 KVVIENKT
+2329 KVVIENKA

-2346 VYDGLVTLAN
+2346 VYDNLVELAN
-2356 AASSTQQQKHN
+2356 AAASTQQQKHN
-2367 LSSNISVARKTTRN
+2367 LSSNISVARKATRTM
-2381 ILTEAGANSAILDR
+2381 LTEAGANTAILER
-2395 VKAMFDTLD
+2395 VKAMFDTLYS
-2404 KETAGSLEQRSW
+2404 ETANSLEQRAW
-2416 LNSFWVLFNKLL
+2416 LNNFWVLFNKLL
-2428 KNKLHPKVK
+2428 KNKLHPKAK
-2437 GSTLDSWKAQFQN
+2437 GKTLDKWKTQFQN
-2450 IIDSRP
+2450 VIESRP
-2456 AALKSES
+2456 AELKSEEV
-2463 ADKAM
+2463 DKAT
-2468 LKLSALAAS
+2468 LKLSAIAAS
-2477 FEVKKSEAG
+2477 FEVKKSETG
-2486 EVVNLDA
+2486 DVVNLDA

-2499 VKKAISEPV
+2499 VKRAISEPT
-2508 QKRQEVPTMPQSKE
+2508 QKRQEIPTMPQSKE
-2522 ELTAQIKRD
+2522 ELAAQIKRD
-2531 FIRSNP
+2531 FIKSNP

-2550 YVNDQAELEL
+2550 YANDQAELEL
-2560 LKQQVK
+2560 LKQQVST
-2566 APDHTQSYA
+2566 PDHTQSYA
-2575 APQSAGV
+2575 TPQSAGV
-2582 IEGTGATEAADKATK
+2582 ITGQGATEAAEKATK
-2597 AAQTKQEVSEIAK
+2597 AAQEKQEISDIAK

-2623 RKIEKEAAKQARKA
+2623 RKLEKEAAKQ
-2637 ERAAEKKEKG
+2637 ERAAKKQAEGK
-2647 QKPDREV
+2647 KPTREV
-2654 KAGVSA
+2654 KEGVRA
-2660 ETDQKGEYKRG
+2660 EADQKGEYKRG
-2671 TKLTQDII
+2671 TKLTQDILA
-2679 SYKFRD
+2679 YKFRD

-2710 AQTFAASAEQWLTD
+2710 AQTFAASANQWLLD
-2724 NQSKITKLVGDDN
+2724 NQTLITKLVSDDK
-2737 ATTKFLDYV
+2737 AATKFLDYV

-2768 LQSQNLSIVER
+2768 LQSQNLAIVER
-2779 ASQLIRDRVSNSGRV
+2779 ASQLIRDRVSSSGRT
-2794 LSLWHQAGEGSNPIQ
+2794 LALWHQAGEGSNPIQ
-2809 AIRVEAMEFIAK
+2809 SLRVEATEFIAK

-2829 LTQKELEDN
+2829 LTKKELEDN
-2838 GLTTEALQVLNR
+2838 GLTQTALAALNR
-2850 LAPKVQ
+2850 LAPQ
-2856 QLRARNGR
+2856 IQRLRTHADKASR
-2864 DARRELDTMLKEV
+2864 AEYAAALKEA
-2877 ADVMYPFLKRT
+2877 ADILYPLLKKPQT
-2888 ETLNPFKQGLSPD
+2888 YNPFKKGLTSD
-2901 QRKEVW
+2901 EQKEAW
-2907 SSLYAKVKAFR
+2907 SGVYARFKAFR
-2918 YLAMLGNIATLGRN
+2918 YLAMLGNAATIGRV
-2932 EGGNWVAKGL
+2932 EAGNFVAKL
-2942 SKLSRGVTGLV
+2942 MSKFARAMTGLV
-2953 NKLAAQYSKTGSDA
+2953 NKFTAKYSKNGSEA
-2967 LAYKAGKIDA
+2967 LVYKAGKIDA
-2977 TTQATIDTWW
+2977 TTQASIDTWW

-2997 SLIGGSKYDADVSTQ
+2997 SLFGSSKYDTDVSTQ
-3012 SVLALKGEAAKYY
+3012 SVLALKGEARKYY
-3025 SFGNGKG
+3025 SFGDGKG
-3032 AIFSRISRLVY
+3032 SIFSRLSRFIY
-3043 GAMDSADRRFV
+3043 GAMERSDARYVTR
-3054 LKEVK
+3054 EVK
-3059 AITSQLIAANMTAK
+3059 TITSQLIANNMTPK
-3073 EIAEIPNAVKY
+3073 ELGEIEAAVKY
-3084 AEDLRKQ
+3084 AESLREE
-3091 IADEQNLEGALL
+3091 IAKEKNLEGALL
-3103 EKALGERL
+3103 EQELGRRL
-3111 ARQHFGD
+3111 AHTPQGNLLD
-3118 VLNKLNTYAEI
+3118 KLNKYAEI
-3129 AMTQAAETYYKNTN
+3129 AMTQAAETYYRNTN
-3143 RLNELVKNLP
+3143 KLNELVKNLP
-3153 LKAQEVI
+3153 PVARELFLVFTPVVK
-3160 NIFMPFVRMT
+3160 MT
-3170 TNTVIAA
+3170 SNAIIAT
-3177 YKFSPFGLSRAI
+3177 YKFSPFGLAGALLKLKKS
-3189 YRMVKYDPGKVTLT
+3189 MPTEVTLT
-3203 EAQKAAG
+3203 EAQKNAG
-3210 LTEAAVKA
+3210 LTETMVLAR
-3218 QMQLQYLAAQFDV
+3218 MQLDYLAAQFDV
-3231 GRGVVGSLAWILGA
+3231 GRGIAGTICWIVGA

-3255 DDEEEY
+3255 DDEDEY

-3278 TPASLPLLSG
+3278 TPASMPFLAG
-3288 AALVSASQNNN
+3288 AAITSAANNEN
-3299 MMQAVNVICEAS
+3299 MQSALDVIFEA
-3311 AINSILSPAGDLTD
+3311 AGINSFISPAGDLTD
-3325 FSGVANS
+3325 TRGMANAL
-3332 MQNYIYSYIPTVSK
+3332 QNYIYSYIPTVSK
-3346 QIAKIIDPT
+3346 QFAKIIDPT

-3386 VPNKIDPYTGNDRA
+3386 VPNKIDPYTGNARA

-3405 GAGSMFLSTLNAI
+3405 GAGSMFLSTLNSI

>member
-13 YVSPEEYVYRKA
+13 YVSPEEYIYRKA

-39 RGKSEAAGRRYI
+39 RGKSEAAGKRYI

-84 GDAWTSTDFNKD
+84 GDAWTSTDFNKE

-110 LNARYATSKESAT
+110 LNARYATSKESAA
-123 SIYKDIDKRLQSE
+123 SLYKDIDKRLQSE
-136 IDKRAQQEVDTQ
+136 IDKRAQQDVDTQ

-155 ADQRESAFASAKANI
+155 ADQRESALATAKANI
-170 TSANGSAWMK
+170 TSAEGSAWMK
-180 DWVSKAREESLVFAG
+180 DWVTQAREESLVFAG
-195 NAEGLNMNTL
+195 NVEGLTMNTL

-227 GWDKFVDSSLNI
+227 GWDKFIDTAFNI
-239 LHNMSIGFLAN
+239 AYDWTIGFLAN

-263 ALIGGIF
+263 ALVGGIF

-282 GSWHY
+282 GSWHP

-296 VQHDQGTL
+296 VQHDQGAW
-304 GKVLRV
+304 GKVLRTIDNV
-310 VDGVIQ
+310 GQ
-316 ATEITLMS
+316 AVEITLMS
-324 AIPYAGPVLFA
+324 AIPYAGPILFA

-345 VPETEYTEGYWTDGI
+345 VPGTEYTEGYWTDGI
-360 GSYKDAD
+360 GSYKDAE

-401 AVSKPLNKVFDGK
+401 AISKPLNKVFDGK
-414 IGNKILNWVVNSAT
+414 IGNKVLSWLVNSAA
-428 EAAQECLQDAL
+428 EAGQECLQDAL
-439 GGITQAVVYGDV
+439 GGISQAIVYGDT
-451 EGMKEAFK
+451 EGMKEAFR
-459 GLGETALISFLS
+459 GLGETALVSFLS
-471 AGIASGVTTTVLN
+471 AGISSGVTTTVIN
-484 KRQKLQVIR
+484 KRQKLQVIQ

-507 AGMLK
+507 AGLLK

-518 SAVAE
+518 STVAE

-533 LEALRDSDIQ
+533 LEVLRDSDIQ

-551 EKSVKQYNR
+551 EKSVKQYNK
-560 WVAAKS
+560 WAAAKS
-566 GALQALAAKMGYEA
+566 GALQALAAKMGYEN
-580 FASAANL
+580 FAAAAQL
-587 ATKSD
+587 ATKAD
-592 ITAMSRAISY
+592 ITAMSRAISF
-602 LTTADATETNAV
+602 LTEYDATETNAV

-623 SATAVINNAMATI
+623 GASAIINTTTAAI
-636 DKRLDE
+636 DTRLDE
-642 INNQLKKRKGV
+642 IAKRLAKRKGV
-653 TQEERAKLKEERAGL
+653 SVEERAELKRERNDLRASV
-668 QASAAAIAKTATKQA
+668 QALTKNATKQE

-689 NDHFTDKAVAA
+689 NSHFTDKAQVA
-700 KATDETRRVANKLRE
+700 KSTDVTRRTANALQK
-715 QGIVAGFFE
+715 QGIIAGFFE

-732 MYMNQDGSVILN
+732 IYMNQDGSVILN
-744 KAWIESTSLEE
+744 KAWVESTSVEE
-755 VVKQVTAARARI
+755 VAKQVTAARARI
-767 VFDAQLTKEERN
+767 IFDSQLTEQERS
-779 GLISLTAR
+779 GLISLAAR
-787 IGKAESKTPA
+787 IGKTESKTPA
-797 DSVQTRPFEFNTST
+797 DSVQTRAFELDTNT
-811 GMFEVAD
+811 GMYEVTD
-818 TVAFEQDPL
+818 TTAFEQDVFK
-827 SPVSDVVG
+827 PVSDVVG

-849 NKPLF
+849 DKKLF
-854 KKIGALLK
+854 KKIGAMLK
-862 DWYKVQAKGVKN
+862 DWYKAEVKGVKN

-924 IKQETMDKLALKTND
+924 IKQDTRDKLALKTTD
-939 PKDIAYNVPVNLSL
+939 PTDIAYNVPVNLSL
-953 SEAQTFKM
+953 SESQTFRM

-987 NSYTGTVEVNG
+987 NNYTGTVEVNG
-998 EQVEARQHVLNVL
+998 ERVDAREHVLSVL
-1011 SNYNVI
+1011 SNYNVV

-1083 LLSGKDYFRLYDIMN
+1083 LLSGKEYFHLYDIMN

-1112 EILVTP
+1112 EILITP

-1152 GHVLAMYAGFGQSL
+1152 GHVLSMYAGFYQSL
-1166 STTYL
+1166 SITYL

-1179 LNNTEAVLNAY
+1179 LNNTEAVLKAY

-1196 KDNAVRENKRA
+1196 QDNAIRENKQS
-1207 VVDTTTNKAP
+1207 VLDKGP
-1217 LLTGGVNPT
+1217 MLTGGINPT

-1243 ELSAQGER
+1243 ELAANGIYNS
-1251 NAYGLENQIQAEF
+1251 YGLENQIQAEF
-1264 IWNETGGP
+1264 IWREANGP
-1272 TQTQP
+1272 TESQP
-1277 NLNYTAQ
+1277 NMNYTAQ
-1284 QIVKVKAS
+1284 QVVKVKAS
-1292 GIFSFLDGVTAAVGY
+1292 GIFSFLDGVTAHVGY
-1307 FSYRD
+1307 FSYKD
-1312 MRSFLTEQTQLG
+1312 MRGLLTEQTQLG
-1324 TVAASALQLADKPVK
+1324 TAASSALQLSNTSVK

-1349 SIEWVETDNTI
+1349 SIEWIDTDGAI
-1360 HTMQV
+1360 HTMPV
-1365 SNVLLT
+1365 NNALLT
-1371 PYTDTMVD
+1371 PYTDTITD
-1379 NAILAAQNVA
+1379 NALLAAQRVDTSKIKGEESKAVA
-1389 IDDTAGDETKA
+1389 RA
-1400 ATRSDA
+1400 DA
-1406 FFDYLSSAV
+1406 FFDYITSAV
-1415 LKRQSVGEFI
+1415 LKRQAVGEFI
-1425 DWLNT
+1425 EWLNT
-1430 IEEVY
+1430 IQDVY
-1435 PDMRDFIAPMLETGD
+1435 PSTKNFIAPMLNTGN
-1450 FSALMTLDGLNKM
+1450 FSDLMTLDGLRKM
-1463 QNIPVFN
+1463 QQIPAFN
-1470 VFNYGS
+1470 LFNYGS
-1476 HQYCTQLNNYLVKNF
+1476 HQYCTQLNNYLIDNF
-1491 GVAIGPYGKLQT
+1491 GIAIAPDGNLQT

-1515 GYLESPVFED
+1515 GYLESPVIED
-1525 YWTDAEKKQARALG
+1525 YWTDAEKKQARDLG
-1539 YTKLGQITIPARYV
+1539 YTKLGQITMPARYI
-1553 LKNDI
+1553 LKDDI
-1558 DAARRGRLLSQK
+1558 DAARRGRLLSQR
-1570 WKFEARDT
+1570 WTFEARDT
-1578 RNGKPIGE
+1578 VFGKAMAPSSHGL
-1586 FVGGTTYRDQ
+1586 TSPDM
-1596 HRMVLPTNDIQD
+1596 HRMVIPVDDIIDPTTGV
-1608 PVTGAIQ
+1608 VT
-1615 LRELKNARF
+1615 LRDFKVARL
-1624 AFQELIETGTIT
+1624 AYERMINGNTIPAEYRRALANFT
-1636 PNDAT
+1636 RT
-1641 VLSDF
+1641 V
-1646 VDTIFHEFTH
+1646 FHEFTH
-1656 VLSSVTPVSITSS
+1656 VLSIVTPATITSS
-1669 GAYVDMRAI
+1669 GSYVYPEAI
-1678 VGKSDAEQFA
+1678 PGKADAEIFA
-1688 NFVSTKL
+1688 NFVSNAL
-1695 GIAQTQLAIQ
+1695 QLDKRGLVIKY
-1705 AGAISMPIGSIMDDI
+1705 GNVSIPAYSILSHI
-1720 LYYSAIDERG
+1720 LYFSAIDERG
-1730 AYFDSYSNPYSS
+1730 GHDDSYTFQQSNQRG
-1742 SSTDPIKEVIY
+1742 ILKEFIRDYNV
-1753 KNNITSQL
+1753 TSHL
-1761 SRDGYI
+1761 SRDGYA
-1767 VVWYDNNQ
+1767 VVWYENEQ
-1775 RYRAVLPIVTVAS
+1775 RHRAVLPVATAADATRLGLPTRTVDAM
-1788 LTKRGASQRS
+1788 RARD
-1798 IQAIQRFEG
+1798 QALSG
-1807 QVSNVDPLFKT
+1807 VAPLFEAD
-1818 NYSVADAILAL
+1818 YSVTDAILEL
-1829 SKLDAKELSAET
+1829 SKLDAKELSDET
-1841 KELLQQENVTLA
+1841 KALLQQENVMLA
-1853 DFQQLIT
+1853 DFQKLIV

-1884 DTATLRQDVKAKG
+1884 DMTTLRQEAKAKG
-1897 KELRALTATE
+1897 KELRKLTATE

-1916 LQEKQVTPQY
+1916 LQEKEVTPQY

-1965 ELTEIIQTGKIAGKP
+1965 ELTEIIQTGKLAGRP
-1980 ATLADINYMLDAGTI
+1980 ATLADINYMLDTGII
-1995 VSEDAKNVI
+1995 VSEDAKNII
-2004 VQCHPQFFKNENIKT
+2004 VQCHPQFFRNENIKS
-2019 WTQAAEFA
+2019 WTDAAEFA

-2036 LPKGKAYQ
+2036 LPNGKAYQ
-2044 TLQDAID
+2044 TLQDAIN

-2080 EETGL
+2080 EEAGL

-2096 LYKNYNANLEKPVN
+2096 MYQKYNTNLEKPVN

-2119 SKDLDFTIQA
+2119 AKDLDFTMQA

-2137 AMPSGLSPSKS
+2137 AMPSGLSPSQS
-2148 EIAKTGSLELETTHK
+2148 EIAKTGSLELEATHK
-2163 DQEGTVSQADRQ
+2163 DQEGTVSRADRQ
-2175 TAQDYAAGKSSAVG
+2175 TAQDYAAGKASTVG
-2189 RADAM
+2189 RADTM

-2203 FDMSYAKDAKTGEYT
+2203 FDIAYAKDTKTGEYT
-2218 FAKFKEY
+2218 LTKFKEY

-2230 NDILDENLGIP
+2230 KDILDENLGIP
-2241 GLQAFQDNIANAA
+2241 GLQAFQDNIADNADI
-2254 TEINDRLAEES
+2254 INDTFEDDTD
-2265 ERDVADWAITA
+2265 RDVANWAINA
-2276 VQRIIDKQAAKT
+2276 VQKIIDKQTAKAAT
-2288 SANKTSKKHG
+2288 DKTSKKHG

-2313 VQAGDEDA
+2313 VQTGNEDA

-2329 KVVIENKT
+2329 KVVIENKA

-2346 VYDGLVTLAN
+2346 VYDSLVELSN

-2367 LSSNISVARKTTRN
+2367 LSSNISVARKATRLM
-2381 ILTEAGANSAILDR
+2381 LTEAGANSAILER
-2395 VKAMFDTLD
+2395 VKAMFDTLYS
-2404 KETAGSLEQRSW
+2404 ETANSLEQRAW
-2416 LNSFWVLFNKLL
+2416 LNNFWVLFNKLL
-2428 KNKLHPKVK
+2428 KNKLHPKAK
-2437 GSTLDSWKAQFQN
+2437 GKTLDKWKTEFQN
-2450 IIDSRP
+2450 IIESRP
-2456 AALKSES
+2456 AELKSEE

-2468 LKLSALAAS
+2468 LKLSALASS
-2477 FEVKKSEAG
+2477 FEVKKSETG

-2499 VKKAISEPV
+2499 VKKAISEPT

-2522 ELTAQIKRD
+2522 ELAAQIKRD
-2531 FIRSNP
+2531 FIKSNP
-2537 GISEIMTEAEIDK
+2537 GISEVMTEEEIDK
-2550 YVNDQAELEL
+2550 YASDQAELEL
-2560 LKQQVK
+2560 LKKQVS
-2566 APDHTQSYA
+2566 DHSQTYA
-2575 APQSAGV
+2575 TPQSAGV
-2582 IEGTGATEAADKATK
+2582 VEGKGATEAAEKATK

-2623 RKIEKEAAKQARKA
+2623 RKLEKEAAKQERKA
-2637 ERAAEKKEKG
+2637 ERAAEKQAKG
-2647 QKPDREV
+2647 QKPAREV
-2654 KAGVSA
+2654 KEGERA
-2660 ETDQKGEYKRG
+2660 EVGQKGEYKRG
-2671 TKLTQDII
+2671 TKLTQEII
-2679 SYKFRD
+2679 GYKFRD
-2685 SVNSRVQFEQY
+2685 SVNSRVQFMQY
-2696 SKGDAAYLLNEKEN
+2696 TKGDAAYLLNEKEN
-2710 AQTFAASAEQWLTD
+2710 ANTFAASANQWLVD
-2724 NQSKITKLVGDDN
+2724 NQSKITKLVGDDK

-2768 LQSQNLSIVER
+2768 LQSQNLAIVER
-2779 ASQLIRDRVSNSGRV
+2779 ASQLIRDRVSSSGRI

-2809 AIRVEAMEFIAK
+2809 SIRVEVMEFIAK

-2829 LTQKELEDN
+2829 LTQKELDDN
-2838 GLTTEALQVLNR
+2838 GLTHTALTALNR
-2850 LAPKVQ
+2850 LAPKIQ
-2856 QLRARNGR
+2856 QLQARSGR
-2864 DARRELDTMLKEV
+2864 EARRELDAALKEV
-2877 ADVMYPFLKRT
+2877 ADIMYPFLKRSDT
-2888 ETLNPFKQGLSPD
+2888 INPFKKGLSPD

-2918 YLAMLGNIATLGRN
+2918 YLAMLGNVATLGRN

-2953 NKLAAQYSKTGSDA
+2953 NKLAARYSKTGSDA
-2967 LAYKAGKIDA
+2967 LVYQAGKIDA

-2997 SLIGGSKYDADVSTQ
+2997 SLIGGSKYEADVSTQ

-3059 AITSQLIAANMTAK
+3059 TITSQLIAANMTAK
-3073 EIAEIPNAVKY
+3073 EIAEIPNAVKH
-3084 AEDLRKQ
+3084 AEELRAQ
-3091 IADEQNLEGALL
+3091 IAEEQHLEGALL

-3111 ARQHFGD
+3111 ARRHFGD

-3143 RLNELVKNLP
+3143 KLNELIKNLP
-3153 LKAQEVI
+3153 PKAQEVI
-3160 NIFMPFVRMT
+3160 NIFMPFARMT

-3177 YKFSPFGLSRAI
+3177 YKFSPFGLAGAI
-3189 YRMVKYDPGKVTLT
+3189 YRMVKYDPVKVTLT

-3288 AALVSASQNNN
+3288 AALVSASQNGN

-3346 QIAKIIDPT
+3346 QIAKIIDPN

-3376 GAGIPGLSYL
+3376 GAGIPGLSYA

-3405 GAGSMFLSTLNAI
+3405 GAGSVFLSTLNAI

-3431 EKEAIRVGATTTGP
+3431 EKEAVRVGATTTGP
-3445 SNTFIDPYTEE
+3445 SNTFIDPYTDE

>member
-13 YVSPEEYVYRKA
+13 YVSPEEYIYRKA

-39 RGKSEAAGRRYI
+39 RGKSEAAGKRYI

-170 TSANGSAWMK
+170 TSAEGSAWMK

-227 GWDKFVDSSLNI
+227 SWDKFVDSSLNI

-250 TGASI
+250 IGASI
-255 VKGFGGVG
+255 VKGYGGVG

-345 VPETEYTEGYWTDGI
+345 VPETEYTEGYWADGI
-360 GSYKDAD
+360 GSYRDAD

-388 LEQISNPFDGLFG
+388 LEQISNPFNGLFG
-401 AVSKPLNKVFDGK
+401 AVSKPLNKVFNGR
-414 IGNKILNWVVNSAT
+414 ISNRVLNWVVNSAT

-512 SALDMG
+512 SALEMG

-533 LEALRDSDIQ
+533 LEALRDSGIQ

-623 SATAVINNAMATI
+623 SATTVINNAMATI

-653 TQEERAKLKEERAGL
+653 TQEDRAKLKEERAGL
-668 QASAAAIAKTATKQA
+668 QASVAAIAKTATKQA

-689 NDHFTDKAVAA
+689 NDHFTDKATAA
-700 KATDETRRVANKLRE
+700 KVTDETRRVANKLRE

-724 PTGNTQVR
+724 PTGTTQVR

-811 GMFEVAD
+811 SMFEVAD

-827 SPVSDVVG
+827 SPVSDVVE
-835 MLYNKSLRDAVWKS
+835 MLYNKSLRDAVWKT

-862 DWYKVQAKGVKN
+862 DWYKLQAKGVKN

-1028 GYYDKSPETITANF
+1028 GYYDKSPETITVNF

-1083 LLSGKDYFRLYDIMN
+1083 LLSEKEYFRLYDIMN

-1118 KMRQEGFALGN
+1118 QMRQEGFALGN

-1152 GHVLAMYAGFGQSL
+1152 GHVLAMYAGFQQSL

-1207 VVDTTTNKAP
+1207 VVDAATNKAP

-1272 TQTQP
+1272 TQTQL

-1324 TVAASALQLADKPVK
+1324 TAAASALHLADKPVK

-1389 IDDTAGDETKA
+1389 IDATAGDETKA
-1400 ATRSDA
+1400 AARADA

-1415 LKRQSVGEFI
+1415 LKRPAVGKFI

-1435 PDMRDFIAPMLETGD
+1435 PETRDFITSMLETGD

-1463 QNIPVFN
+1463 RSIPVFN
-1470 VFNYGS
+1470 AFNYGS
-1476 HQYCTQLNNYLVKNF
+1476 HQYCTQLNNYLIKNF
-1491 GVAIGPYGKLQT
+1491 GVVIGPDGKLQT

-1525 YWTDAEKKQARALG
+1525 YWTDTEKEQARALG
-1539 YTKLGQITIPARYV
+1539 YTKLGQITMPARYV
-1553 LKNDI
+1553 LKSDI
-1558 DAARRGRLLSQK
+1558 DPARRGKLLSQR

-1578 RNGKPIGE
+1578 LFGKPRPATSHGATVPLE
-1586 FVGGTTYRDQ
+1586 
-1596 HRMVLPTNDIQD
+1596 HRLVIPADDIVD
-1608 PVTGAIQ
+1608 PVTGAVTPRDLQI
-1615 LRELKNARF
+1615 ARW
-1624 AFQELIETGTIT
+1624 AYEYLVDGTAIPAEYRRALANFT
-1636 PNDAT
+1636 RT
-1641 VLSDF
+1641 V
-1646 VDTIFHEFTH
+1646 FHEFTH
-1656 VLSSVTPVSITSS
+1656 VLSMVTPVTLTTAGS
-1669 GAYVDMRAI
+1669 YVNPIAI
-1678 VGKSDAEQFA
+1678 PGNADAEAFA
-1688 NFVSTKL
+1688 NFVSNTL
-1695 GIAQTQLAIQ
+1695 GLSKHGLAVDF
-1705 AGAISMPIGSIMDDI
+1705 GKVSIPAYKILNQI
-1720 LYYSAIDERG
+1720 LYFSAAEERG
-1730 AYFDSYSNPYSS
+1730 AHYDSYTFNASNTRSQ
-1742 SSTDPIKEVIY
+1742 TKEFIRDY
-1753 KNNITSQL
+1753 NITSHL
-1761 SRDGYI
+1761 SKDGYV
-1767 VVWYDNNQ
+1767 VVWYQNEQ
-1775 RYRAVLPIVTVAS
+1775 RHRAVLPIATLASTVQDKLS
-1788 LTKRGASQRS
+1788 K
-1798 IQAIQRFEG
+1798 I
-1807 QVSNVDPLFKT
+1807 DPLFELG
-1818 NYSVADAILAL
+1818 YSVTDAILAL
-1829 SKLDAKELSAET
+1829 SKLDAKELSTET

-1853 DFQQLIT
+1853 DFQRLIT

-1884 DTATLRQDVKAKG
+1884 DTAALRQDVKAKG

-2044 TLQDAID
+2044 TLQDAIN

-2080 EETGL
+2080 EESGL

-2096 LYKNYNANLEKPVN
+2096 LYKNYNTNLEKPVN

-2119 SKDLDFTIQA
+2119 AKDLDFTIQA

-2137 AMPSGLSPSKS
+2137 AMPSGLSPSQS

-2189 RADAM
+2189 RADTM

-2218 FAKFKEY
+2218 FTKFKEY

-2230 NDILDENLGIP
+2230 KDILDENLGIP
-2241 GLQAFQDNIANAA
+2241 GLQAFQDNIADAA
-2254 TEINDRLAEES
+2254 TEINDRLAEET
-2265 ERDVADWAITA
+2265 ERDVADWAINA

-2288 SANKTSKKHG
+2288 SADKTSKKHG

-2329 KVVIENKT
+2329 KVVIENK
-2337 ALIELYGQE
+2337 APLIELYGQE

-2437 GSTLDSWKAQFQN
+2437 SSTLDSWKAQFQN

-2477 FEVKKSEAG
+2477 FEVKKSEVG
-2486 EVVNLDA
+2486 EVVNLDT

-2499 VKKAISEPV
+2499 VKKAITEPV
-2508 QKRQEVPTMPQSKE
+2508 QKRQEVPTMLQSKE
-2522 ELTAQIKRD
+2522 ELTAQIKRG
-2531 FIRSNP
+2531 FIKSNP

-2550 YVNDQAELEL
+2550 YASDQAELEL
-2560 LKQQVK
+2560 LKQHVK

-2582 IEGTGATEAADKATK
+2582 IEGTGATEAADRATR
-2597 AAQTKQEVSEIAK
+2597 AAQTKQEVSEIIK

-2623 RKIEKEAAKQARKA
+2623 RKIEKEAAKQERKA

-2654 KAGVSA
+2654 KAGVRA
-2660 ETDQKGEYKRG
+2660 ETDQRGDYKHG

-2724 NQSKITKLVGDDN
+2724 NQSKITKLVVDDN
-2737 ATTKFLDYV
+2737 AATKFLDYV

-2838 GLTTEALQVLNR
+2838 GLTNTALQVLNR

-2856 QLRARNGR
+2856 QLRARNSR

-2888 ETLNPFKQGLSPD
+2888 ETLNPFKKGLSPD

-2918 YLAMLGNIATLGRN
+2918 YLAMLGNVATLGRN

-2953 NKLAAQYSKTGSDA
+2953 NKLAVQYSKTGSDA
-2967 LAYKAGKIDA
+2967 LVYKAGKIDA

-3059 AITSQLIAANMTAK
+3059 TITSQLIAANMTAK
-3073 EIAEIPNAVKY
+3073 EIAEIPSAVKY

-3118 VLNKLNTYAEI
+3118 VLDKLNTYAEI

-3153 LKAQEVI
+3153 LKAQEVV

-3177 YKFSPFGLSRAI
+3177 YKFSPFGLAQAI
-3189 YRMVKYDPGKVTLT
+3189 YKLVKYDPGKVTLT

-3261 LGVTLKIGDL
+3261 LGITLKIGDL

-3288 AALVSASQNNN
+3288 AALVSASQNDN

-3376 GAGIPGLSYL
+3376 GAGIPGLSYV

-3431 EKEAIRVGATTTGP
+3431 EKEAVRVGATTTGP

>member
-84 GDAWTSTDFNKD
+84 GDAWTSTDFNKE

-170 TSANGSAWMK
+170 TSAEGSAWMK

-270 DQDVIDRYADWA
+270 DQDVVDRYADWA

-388 LEQISNPFDGLFG
+388 LEQVSNPFDGLFG

-414 IGNKILNWVVNSAT
+414 ISNKILNWVVNSAT

-484 KRQKLQVIR
+484 KRQKLQVVR

-512 SALDMG
+512 SALEMG

-623 SATAVINNAMATI
+623 SATTAINTALATI

-642 INNQLKKRKGV
+642 INNRLKKRKGV
-653 TQEERAKLKEERAGL
+653 TQEERAALKEERTGL
-668 QASAAAIAKTATKQA
+668 QASVTAITKTATKQA

-689 NDHFTDKAVAA
+689 NDHFTDKAKVA
-700 KATDETRRVANKLRE
+700 KSTDETRRVANKLRE

-724 PTGNTQVR
+724 PTGNTQVKL
-732 MYMNQDGSVILN
+732 YMNQDGSVILN
-744 KAWIESTSLEE
+744 KAWVESTSLEE
-755 VVKQVTAARARI
+755 VVKQVAVARARI

-787 IGKAESKTPA
+787 IGKTESKTPEG
-797 DSVQTRPFEFNTST
+797 STQTRPFEFNTST

-818 TVAFEQDPL
+818 TIAFEQDPL
-827 SPVSDVVG
+827 SPISDVVG
-835 MLYNKSLRDAVWKS
+835 MLYNKSLRDAVWKT

-854 KKIGALLK
+854 KKIGALLR
-862 DWYKVQAKGVKN
+862 DWYKLQAKGVKH

-887 QSPAFVALV
+887 QSPEFVALV

-939 PKDIAYNVPVNLSL
+939 PKDIAYNVPVNLNLAAS
-953 SEAQTFKM
+953 QTFKM

-1083 LLSGKDYFRLYDIMN
+1083 LLSEKEYFRLYDIMN

-1152 GHVLAMYAGFGQSL
+1152 GHVLAMYAGFHQSL
-1166 STTYL
+1166 SITYL
-1171 KTLLKDAW
+1171 RSVLKEAW
-1179 LNNTEAVLNAY
+1179 VNNTEAVLNAY

-1196 KDNAVRENKRA
+1196 KDSPVRETKQNVIDKVTNRA
-1207 VVDTTTNKAP
+1207 QV
-1217 LLTGGVNPT
+1217 LTGGVNPT

-1243 ELSAQGER
+1243 ELSAQGEY
-1251 NAYGLENQIQAEF
+1251 NTYGLENQIQAEF
-1264 IWNETGGP
+1264 QWSEFNGPNE
-1272 TQTQP
+1272 QQP
-1277 NLNYTAQ
+1277 NLNYTATQ
-1284 QIVKVKAS
+1284 VVKVKAS
-1292 GIFSFLDGVTAAVGY
+1292 GIFSFLDGVTATVGH
-1307 FSYRD
+1307 FSYKD
-1312 MRSFLTEQTQLG
+1312 MRGLLTEQTQLG
-1324 TVAASALQLADKPVK
+1324 TAAASALHLADKPVK

-1349 SIEWVETDNTI
+1349 SIEWIEVDNTV
-1360 HTMQV
+1360 HTMPV
-1365 SNVLLT
+1365 NNVLLT

-1389 IDDTAGDETKA
+1389 IDATAGDETKA
-1400 ATRSDA
+1400 ATRADA

-1415 LKRQSVGEFI
+1415 LKRQAVGEFI

-1435 PDMRDFIAPMLETGD
+1435 PDTRDFIAPMLETGD

-1463 QNIPVFN
+1463 RNIPVFN

-1476 HQYCTQLNNYLVKNF
+1476 HQYCTQLNNYLIKNF
-1491 GVAIGPYGKLQT
+1491 GVVIGPDGKLQT

-1539 YTKLGQITIPARYV
+1539 YTKLGQITIPARHV
-1553 LKNDI
+1553 LKKDI
-1558 DAARRGRLLSQK
+1558 DPARRGRLLSQR

-1578 RNGKPIGE
+1578 IYGKSIPA
-1586 FVGGTTYRDQ
+1586 TTRGITVPTDY
-1596 HRMVLPTNDIQD
+1596 RMVIPVDETTD
-1608 PVTGAIQ
+1608 PLTGAVT
-1615 LRELKNARF
+1615 LRALQVARL
-1624 AFQELIETGTIT
+1624 AYERLING
-1636 PNDAT
+1636 DT
-1641 VLSDF
+1641 VPAEYRRALTDF
-1646 VDTIFHEFTH
+1646 TRTVFHEFTH
-1656 VLSSVTPVSITSS
+1656 VLSLVTPVTITSS
-1669 GAYVDMRAI
+1669 GEYVYPALI
-1678 VGKSDAEQFA
+1678 PGNTDAEAFA
-1688 NFVSTKL
+1688 NFVSKTL
-1695 GIAQTQLAIQ
+1695 GLSQ
-1705 AGAISMPIGSIMDDI
+1705 AGLVVNYGQVNIPAYSILRSV
-1720 LYYSAIDERG
+1720 LYFSAIDERG
-1730 AYFDSYSNPYSS
+1730 AHYESYTFDPSNAGSRL
-1742 SSTDPIKEVIY
+1742 KEFVRDY
-1753 KNNITSQL
+1753 NITSHL
-1761 SRDGYI
+1761 AKDGYV
-1767 VVWYDNNQ
+1767 VVWYENEQ
-1775 RYRAVLPIVTVAS
+1775 RHRAVLPVA
-1788 LTKRGASQRS
+1788 TAAR
-1798 IQAIQRFEG
+1798 AIQLRLSTRVVEAVRAREKELSG
-1807 QVSNVDPLFKT
+1807 IDPLFELD
-1818 NYSVADAILAL
+1818 YSVADAVLAL
-1829 SKLDAKELSAET
+1829 SKLDEKELSDET
-1841 KELLQQENVTLA
+1841 KELLQQGNVTLA
-1853 DFQQLIT
+1853 DFQQLIS

-1884 DTATLRQDVKAKG
+1884 DMTTLRQDVKAKG
-1897 KELRALTATE
+1897 KELRTLTATE

-1944 NLYDMVAAGLV
+1944 NLYDIVAAGLV

-2004 VQCHPQFFKNENIKT
+2004 VQCHPQFFKNENIKS

-2027 TVGLAYALN
+2027 TIGLAYALN
-2036 LPKGKAYQ
+2036 LPTGKAYQ
-2044 TLQDAID
+2044 TLQDAIN

-2080 EETGL
+2080 EESGL
-2085 GINPLDKPKYT
+2085 GINPLDKPKYN
-2096 LYKNYNANLEKPVN
+2096 LYRNYNTNLEKPVN

-2119 SKDLDFTIQA
+2119 AKDLDFTMQA

-2137 AMPSGLSPSKS
+2137 SMPSGLSPSQS

-2163 DQEGTVSQADRQ
+2163 DQEGTVSRADKQ
-2175 TAQDYAAGKSSAVG
+2175 VAQDYAAGKSSAVG

-2203 FDMSYAKDAKTGEYT
+2203 FDMSYAEDTKTGEYT

-2230 NDILDENLGIP
+2230 KDILDENLGIP

-2254 TEINDRLAEES
+2254 TEINDRLAEET
-2265 ERDVADWAITA
+2265 ERDVASWAINA
-2276 VQRIIDKQAAKT
+2276 VQKIIDKQAAKT
-2288 SANKTSKKHG
+2288 SADKTSKKHG

-2313 VQAGDEDA
+2313 VQAGDENA

-2329 KVVIENKT
+2329 KVVIENKA

-2346 VYDGLVTLAN
+2346 VYDNLVELAN
-2356 AASSTQQQKHN
+2356 AAASTQQQKHN
-2367 LSSNISVARKTTRN
+2367 LSSNISVARKSTRTM
-2381 ILTEAGANSAILDR
+2381 LTEAGANTAILER
-2395 VKAMFDTLD
+2395 VKAMFDTLYS
-2404 KETAGSLEQRSW
+2404 ETANSLEQRAW
-2416 LNSFWVLFNKLL
+2416 LNNFWVLFNKLL
-2428 KNKLHPKVK
+2428 KNKLHPKAK
-2437 GSTLDSWKAQFQN
+2437 GKTLDKWKTQFQN
-2450 IIDSRP
+2450 VIESRP
-2456 AALKSES
+2456 AELKSES
-2463 ADKAM
+2463 VDKAM

-2477 FEVKKSEAG
+2477 FEVKKSETG
-2486 EVVNLDA
+2486 DVVNLDA
-2493 PTSWDE
+2493 PTSWDD

-2522 ELTAQIKRD
+2522 ELAAQIKRD
-2531 FIRSNP
+2531 FIESNP

-2550 YVNDQAELEL
+2550 YANDQAELEL

-2582 IEGTGATEAADKATK
+2582 IEGTGATEAADKATR

-2623 RKIEKEAAKQARKA
+2623 RKIEKEAAKQERKA

-2737 ATTKFLDYV
+2737 AATKFLDYV

-2838 GLTTEALQVLNR
+2838 GLTTEALQTLNR

-2888 ETLNPFKQGLSPD
+2888 ETLNPFKKGLSPD

-2967 LAYKAGKIDA
+2967 LVYKAGKIDA

-3059 AITSQLIAANMTAK
+3059 TLTSQLIAANMTAK

-3245 ILAALGIVGI
+3245 ILAALGIIGI

-3261 LGVTLKIGDL
+3261 LGVTLKLGDL

-3288 AALVSASQNNN
+3288 AALVSASQNDN

-3486 DAYKAATPAE
+3486 DAYKTATPAE